1 MDNERKQV
9 VHLQDKF
16 FFNDELV
23 TEAVVDGVFKL
34 FINRE
39 LKSLSIKGEK
49 NLGDTRKS
57 VIYQGEEVIG
67 DKYFVKIYDHVPDK
81 FVGRITQINITQD
94 GSSDRQPCSSIS
106 YPFN

>member
-1 MDNERKQV
+1 MDNERKQL

-23 TEAVVDGVFKL
+23 TEAVVDGMLKL
-34 FINRE
+34 SIDRN
-39 LKSLSIKGEK
+39 LKSISIKGEK
-49 NLGDTRKS
+49 NFGKTRKS
-57 VIYQGEEVIG
+57 TIYQGEEVVG
-67 DKYFVKIYDHVPDK
+67 DKYFVKLWDHIPLK
-81 FVGRITQINITQD
+81 GCGRITQINITQD

>member
-23 TEAVVDGVFKL
+23 TEAVVDGMLKL
-34 FINRE
+34 SIDRN
-39 LKSLSIKGEK
+39 LKSISIKGEK
-49 NLGDTRKS
+49 NFGKTRKS
-57 VIYQGEEVIG
+57 TIYQGEEVIG